1 LLFITWLSHTN
12 KAHFDLK
19 VFIIKEDYMS
29 STKSPNEESVEFAF
43 NEVPL
48 HKRKSLLSLIL
59 VLSGYPIAL
68 SNFVIGGTVGIGL
81 KFSEAVLALIV
92 GNLLLI
98 SIVILTGIAAYKT
111 GLSTALL
118 SKRAFG
124 RSGSYIF
131 SALLA
136 ISAITWVALNGDIF
150 SRLIVETFNW
160 WPLPV
165 ALTAIVVIFLWL
177 QSAIKGYK
185 GLEIISGIG
194 VPAALILSAYGVY
207 RVGQSTNG
215 FEGILSYVPAEPIAF
230 STATAAIVGGWVFGA
245 TITPDVCRYAKKKSH
260 VLIAGILAFILGCFG
275 LQFAGVLI
283 AIGTGQGDFTVA
295 MAALGI
301 ALVAFFAAVFCLW
314 TTQDNN
320 IYGASLAIQNII
332 QDSKW
337 KGKVKHKH
345 IAIGIAII
353 AAILA
358 AGGIYSNILP
368 IITFLSILIPPVPGI
383 IIAQEFFVKR
393 SQMNRMLNRR
403 AMVAWL
409 VGGVAGFTSLQAA
422 FLIPAVIGI
431 IASGLCYI
439 LINLLTFR
447 KDQKSIIITDTEVL

>member
-1 LLFITWLSHTN
+1 MSNTKLSN
-12 KAHFDLK
+12 G
-19 VFIIKEDYMS
+19 
-29 STKSPNEESVEFAF
+29 ESVEFAF

-48 HKRKSLLSLIL
+48 HKRKSLLSLII
-59 VLSGYPIAL
+59 VLAGYPIAL
-68 SNFVIGGTVGIGL
+68 SNFVIGGTIGIGL
-81 KFSEAVLALIV
+81 KFTEAILALII

-124 RSGSYIF
+124 KSGSYIF
-131 SALLA
+131 STLLA
-136 ISAITWVALNGDIF
+136 LSAITWVALNGDIF
-150 SRLIVETFNW
+150 SRLIIATFDW
-160 WPLPV
+160 WPLSV
-165 ALTAIVVIFLWL
+165 SLTAIVVIMLWL
-177 QSAIKGYK
+177 QSAIRGYK

-215 FEGILSYVPAEPIAF
+215 FEGILSYVPAEPIGF
-230 STATAAIVGGWVFGA
+230 STATAAIVGGWIFGA
-245 TITPDVCRYAKKKSH
+245 TITPDVCRYAQKKSH
-260 VLIAGILAFILGCFG
+260 VLIAGIVAFILGCFG

-283 AIGTGQGDFTVA
+283 AIGTGQGDFAVA

-332 QDSKW
+332 QDSKF
-337 KGKVKHKH
+337 KGKIEHKH
-345 IAIGIAII
+345 IAIAIALI
-353 AAILA
+353 ASILA

-393 SQMNRMLNRR
+393 NQLDSLFNRG
-403 AMVAWL
+403 AMIAWL
-409 VGGVAGFTSLQAA
+409 VGGVAGYISMRAE

-431 IASGLCYI
+431 IAAGLCYF
-439 LINLLTFR
+439 LINKLTSR
-447 KDQKSIIITDTEVL
+447 QDQVSVTNKESKVI